1 MKISF
6 TYILLAFAAISVFCE
21 DFNAKLQARLN
32 SGEKNITIPSG
43 KYQISNLTVPE
54 NVTFSGTN
62 GTILELD
69 CVDKSAQVIT
79 LKGNNISLKNLK
91 ITVTSG
97 MIEPL
102 RSGSLKQLIGANK
115 CNNLTLSKIAFEI
128 PDDLYKQ
135 LLGGKNK
142 RYVKRWDVFKVE
154 YSSDVTM
161 SRCRAKNFSQMLN
174 TEFCTRVTVHDCI
187 GRNGIYITKFSFG
200 SEYLK
205 YYNNWS
211 SNVLHQMFWEGGDCG
226 TAAHLKPRKPRTV
239 IRGIRPGD
247 EGYSKLLTGTYE
259 VMCYANYAEYGKTLC
274 WGRKGR
280 RVIISGN
287 SARFMTDMAY
297 DAEGCEEVIFANNL
311 AFNCKASGIGCF
323 YYTDSAVITGNIVVI
338 DDVEKDIYKGDFV
351 RMHHRKDVES
361 GKSIITGNLFVNRL
375 NKPRFVKLDK
385 CRDVLISGNKFV
397 NGGIKTNPYGGGR
410 MTFTGNT
417 FISNLPEQESLIK
430 VAKIVKEMT
439 LRNNTFINRNPK
451 AKPSA
456 PAIELEFTVTK
467 KLANERPDAVSSPV
481 YRQLDG
487 NSIRGWKVPV
497 GMSAPTG
504 KCDAK
509 VIFINNLYEGETQ
522 FSSSITNI
530 TQQNNIK
537 LD

>member
-1 MKISF
+1 M
-6 TYILLAFAAISVFCE
+6 AA
-21 DFNAKLQARLN
+21 
-32 SGEKNITIPSG
+32 
-43 KYQISNLTVPE
+43 
-54 NVTFSGTN
+54 
-62 GTILELD
+62 
-69 CVDKSAQVIT
+69 
-79 LKGNNISLKNLK
+79 
-91 ITVTSG
+91 
-97 MIEPL
+97 
-102 RSGSLKQLIGANK
+102 AN
-115 CNNLTLSKIAFEI
+115 F
-128 PDDLYKQ
+128 
-135 LLGGKNK
+135 
-142 RYVKRWDVFKVE
+142 
-154 YSSDVTM
+154 
-161 SRCRAKNFSQMLN
+161 
-174 TEFCTRVTVHDCI
+174 
-187 GRNGIYITKFSFG
+187 
-200 SEYLK
+200 
-205 YYNNWS
+205 
-211 SNVLHQMFWEGGDCG
+211 
-226 TAAHLKPRKPRTV
+226 
-239 IRGIRPGD
+239 
-247 EGYSKLLTGTYE
+247 
-259 VMCYANYAEYGKTLC
+259 
-274 WGRKGR
+274 
-280 RVIISGN
+280 
-287 SARFMTDMAY
+287 
-297 DAEGCEEVIFANNL
+297 
-311 AFNCKASGIGCF
+311 
-323 YYTDSAVITGNIVVI
+323 
-338 DDVEKDIYKGDFV
+338 YKGDVV